1 MVVNVRNGAMT
12 RFEIPES
19 ELRWRFDTP
28 GGPGGQHAN
37 KTSSRAELRFDV
49 SASRAFDEP
58 TRDRIVQRL
67 GSEVKIIEYGS
78 RSQVANR
85 KEAIARLYAL
95 VEDAGLPDPP
105 PRRATRPSRSARA
118 RRVSDKRARSA
129 TKRNRRAPGPED

>member
-1 MVVNVRNGAMT
+1 VNERGGFMT

-19 ELRWRFDTP
+19 EFRWRFDTP

-49 SASRAFDEP
+49 AASSAFDGP
-58 TRDRIVQRL
+58 TRDRIVQKL
-67 GSEVKIIEYGS
+67 GTEIKIVEYGS

-85 KEAIARLYAL
+85 RVAISRLHDMI
-95 VEDAGLPDPP
+95 EDAAQPDPP

-118 RRVSDKRARSA
+118 RRISDKRARSR
-129 TKRNRRAPGPED
+129 TKRNRRRPGPED